1 MFTVAPSAG
10 IVDRD
15 ITTKWHY
22 WGSLKCSLLS
32 HLRGLWIEILLLSD
46 TLLRLYDVFTV
57 APSAGS
63 VDRDITTK

>member
-1 MFTVAPSAG
+1 MCLP
-10 IVDRD
+10 
-15 ITTKWHY
+15 
-22 WGSLKCSLLS
+22 LP
-32 HLRGLWIEILLLSD
+32 HLQGVWIEILLLSD